1 MSHIAVCMMY
11 TTHTTHTI
19 IYMSI
24 YLYIYLLLQVVPLF
38 TIHHLENSIAD
49 STSTSTAGIH
59 SIQASTTT
67 GRTGS
72 AAAGSGVGGGGG
84 GGGDDDIVYIRELMM
99 YLPVA
104 YLCNDLIELIN
115 FLRDCPIL
123 STRVAVYIQFN
134 TTLQN
139 ICLYIIQQSGHIRA
153 RGRKYIQSNS
163 STTTSSTTHKS
174 STGSGNSSGGNENV
188 NYTHLNAILRDK
200 DYVTLP
206 STLHTQPTS
215 TDTPLHL
222 DSMYAQAVVKVLVPH
237 ILAALDR
244 VYDSHISLHTIN
256 SSSGSGSNSSGSTQ
270 KRDNNTAHTF
280 TSLPR
285 VSSSPTELKAVLSP
299 ASYHILLACWK
310 LFDGTTLLP
319 TPTVASTS
327 TTTAATTSASANAA
341 VEKSEKEE
349 VKQVSLDSSNDISS
363 TEAEYTHTTN
373 NNNDGNGDVFH
384 ASSVID
390 SE

>member
-1 MSHIAVCMMY
+1 M
-11 TTHTTHTI
+11 
-19 IYMSI
+19 
-24 YLYIYLLLQVVPLF
+24 LLQVVPLF
-38 TIHHLENSIAD
+38 TIHHLENSIVD
-49 STSTSTAGIH
+49 STV
-59 SIQASTTT
+59 IQSTT
-67 GRTGS
+67 GRTGG
-72 AAAGSGVGGGGG
+72 AAGGGSGGGGGSVGGGG
-84 GGGDDDIVYIRELMM
+84 GGGDDDIMYIRELMM

-123 STRVAVYIQFN
+123 STRVAVYTQFN
-134 TTLQN
+134 STLQN
-139 ICLYIIQQSGHIRA
+139 VCLYIIQQSGHIRA
-153 RGRKYIQSNS
+153 RGHKYIQSNS
-163 STTTSSTTHKS
+163 STTSSSSTTHKS
-174 STGSGNSSGGNENV
+174 NTGNGNGSNNSGGSENV

-215 TDTPLHL
+215 TDIPLHL
-222 DSMYAQAVVKVLVPH
+222 DSMYAQAVVKVLLPH

-244 VYDSHISLHTIN
+244 VYDSPISLHTTKIN
-256 SSSGSGSNSSGSTQ
+256 SSGSSGSNSSGTQ
-270 KRDNNTAHTF
+270 KRDNNNNTY

-285 VSSSPTELKAVLSP
+285 VSSSPTELKTVLSP

-319 TPTVASTS
+319 T
-327 TTTAATTSASANAA
+327 TTSSTNASATA

-349 VKQVSLDSSNDISS
+349 VKQVSLDSSNDMLS
-363 TEAEYTHTTN
+363 ADAMYTYTAY
-373 NNNDGNGDVFH
+373 NDGNGDVFH
-384 ASSVID
+384 ASSSVID

>member
-215 TDTPLHL
+215 TDIPLHL
-222 DSMYAQAVVKVLVPH
+222 DSMYAQAVVKVLLPH

-244 VYDSHISLHTIN
+244 VYDSPISLHTTKIN
-256 SSSGSGSNSSGSTQ
+256 SSGSSGSNSSGTQ
-270 KRDNNTAHTF
+270 KRDNNNNTY

-285 VSSSPTELKAVLSP
+285 VSSSPTELKTVLSP

-319 TPTVASTS
+319 T
-327 TTTAATTSASANAA
+327 TTSSTNASATA

-349 VKQVSLDSSNDISS
+349 VKQVSLDSSNDMLS
-363 TEAEYTHTTN
+363 ADAMYTHTAY
-373 NNNDGNGDVFH
+373 NDGNGDVFH
-384 ASSVID
+384 ASSSVID

>member
-1 MSHIAVCMMY
+1 M
-11 TTHTTHTI
+11 
-19 IYMSI
+19 
-24 YLYIYLLLQVVPLF
+24 LLQVVPLF
-38 TIHHLENSIAD
+38 TIHHLENSLLDGGGA
-49 STSTSTAGIH
+49 SSTSTAGIH
-59 SIQASTTT
+59 SIHASTTA
-67 GRTGS
+67 GRTVG
-72 AAAGSGVGGGGG
+72 GGVGGAGGGAAANGGG
-84 GGGDDDIVYIRELMM
+84 GAGEDDIVYIRELMM

-123 STRVAVYIQFN
+123 STRTAVYTQFN
-134 TTLQN
+134 STLQN

-153 RGRKYIQSNS
+153 RGHKYIQSNS
-163 STTTSSTTHKS
+163 STTTSSSTTHKT
-174 STGSGNSSGGNENV
+174 STGNGNGSGGSENV

-222 DSMYAQAVVKVLVPH
+222 DSMYAQAVVKVLLPH

-244 VYDSHISLHTIN
+244 VYDSPISLHT
-256 SSSGSGSNSSGSTQ
+256 SSSNGSSGGNGTSSTQ
-270 KRDNNTAHTF
+270 KKDNNTVHTY

-285 VSSSPTELKAVLSP
+285 VSSSPTELKTVLSP

-310 LFDGTTLLP
+310 LFDGTALLP
-319 TPTVASTS
+319 STITS
-327 TTTAATTSASANAA
+327 TTTTSTADTTSA

-349 VKQVSLDSSNDISS
+349 VKQVSLDSGYDLPAT
-363 TEAEYTHTTN
+363 TEAVYTHIAS
-373 NNNDGNGDVFH
+373 DSNGDVYH
-384 ASSVID
+384 ASGNVID